1 MIPLLQ
7 AAFLISLGLLL
18 AGPAATANRPPL
30 LGGFSWENCGEKDPV
45 VLNNLILEP
54 DPIKIPGTVTVSVD
68 VKTIIRLSSPQKVEL
83 TVEKEVAGIWIKI
96 PCVEQTGSCIYEN
109 ICDTLDDL
117 IPPGSHCPEPLHTYG
132 LPCHCPLKAGVYIM
146 PRSNIELPSLQL
158 PAWLSTGNY
167 RIKSKLS
174 SGGNHLACVKISF
187 SLKAR

>member
-1 MIPLLQ
+1 MIPRLQ